1 MAAWPS
7 RMAISE
13 FGANVMDGPVG
24 NSPGPDSTASVR
36 GGQLLIGLPSLST
49 TVTMICASAVAST
62 GSHVGLS
69 AVSFS
74 AAGTPLLGHAGGR
87 MCRYSLRYQYHCR
100 FGRRK

>member
-1 MAAWPS
+1 MV
-7 RMAISE
+7 MSE
-13 FGANVMDGPVG
+13 SGAKVMLDPVG
-24 NSPGPDSTASVR
+24 NSPGPDSTASVT

-49 TVTMICASAVAST
+49 TVTMICASAVPST
-62 GSHVGLS
+62 ESNVVLS